1 MSNEASEVAADA
13 LRGIARSLAN
23 TNDDRLPPER
33 VLAQQL
39 GVSRGLVR
47 RLLQQLADEGLVVS
61 KPQSAWRASG
71 RSISEPSQTLVSFT
85 EMATMYGYVPHTE
98 VLSTTTR
105 LASADESR
113 QLRLQE
119 LDPVFELV
127 RRRHLDTR
135 PVSVETVVLP
145 ISLAGDLP
153 SRDLTDRSLFVE
165 LAANGVEVRRTD
177 AVVEAAAAPAHV
189 SSLLGIQERSPVL
202 LQQESSFDSIG
213 RPLFLGQAYYRAD
226 SYRFRSTLWRK
237 PQATPAIPPGPVLTT
252 LPAERS

>member
-1 MSNEASEVAADA
+1 MNNEASEVAADA

-33 VLAQQL
+33 ILAQRL

-47 RLLQQLADEGLVVS
+47 RLLQRLAEEGLVVS

-85 EMATMYGYVPHTE
+85 EMATMYGYAPHTE

-119 LDPVFELV
+119 LDPVFELD
-127 RRRHLDTR
+127 RK
-135 PVSVETVVLP
+135 SVV
-145 ISLAGDLP
+145 
-153 SRDLTDRSLFVE
+153 
-165 LAANGVEVRRTD
+165 
-177 AVVEAAAAPAHV
+177 
-189 SSLLGIQERSPVL
+189 
-202 LQQESSFDSIG
+202 
-213 RPLFLGQAYYRAD
+213 
-226 SYRFRSTLWRK
+226 
-237 PQATPAIPPGPVLTT
+237 
-252 LPAERS
+252 